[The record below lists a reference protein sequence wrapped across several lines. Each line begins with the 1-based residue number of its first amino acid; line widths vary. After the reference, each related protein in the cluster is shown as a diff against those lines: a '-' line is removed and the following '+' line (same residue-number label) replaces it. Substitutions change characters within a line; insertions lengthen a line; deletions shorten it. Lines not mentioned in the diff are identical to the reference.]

1 MTSYIAV
8 VYPVLLKWHFIFCH
22 KSLKC
27 HFNKRVVFF
36 ILLCCFV
43 VCVGLVVKLG
53 TDACKIKYFFR
64 EKGGVDEK
72 RRDFK
77 DF

>member
-1 MTSYIAV
+1 MAFYIL
-8 VYPVLLKWHFIFCH
+8 PQK
-22 KSLKC
+22 LKC

-53 TDACKIKYFFR
+53 TDACKIKDFLGR
-64 EKGGVDEK
+64 KEALTK
-72 RRDFK
+72 RGEILRTFSHPYGSGTE
-77 DF
+77 

>member
-1 MTSYIAV
+1 MAFYIL
-8 VYPVLLKWHFIFCH
+8 PQKFE
-22 KSLKC
+22 C

-53 TDACKIKYFFR
+53 TDACKIKYFLG
-64 EKGGVDEK
+64 EKGDVDEK